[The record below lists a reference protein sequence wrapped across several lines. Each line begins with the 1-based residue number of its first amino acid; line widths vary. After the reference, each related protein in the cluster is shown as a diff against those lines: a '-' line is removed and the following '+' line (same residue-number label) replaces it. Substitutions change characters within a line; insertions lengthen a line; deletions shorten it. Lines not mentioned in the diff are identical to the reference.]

1 MPAIESLR
9 DKVAIVTGSTSG
21 IGADIARA
29 LVEAGCKVVLAGID
43 DAAGDAL
50 AASLNAVESVH
61 NVHYQHTDVTVDA
74 DIDACVAATISA
86 YGRLDILVNNACI
99 YADKGIASTREE
111 WLNTLNV
118 NLVSGAMFVQKAVP
132 VMTQPGGV
140 VINLGS
146 TGGKFGAAQRALYP
160 ASKAGILQLTRN
172 EAVTLAPQGIRVLS
186 VSPGWTWSPTL
197 ASLAGT
203 MEHADAVAAP
213 FHPMGRAG
221 RGDDVGQ
228 VVAFLCSDGARFMT
242 GVDVPVDGGFS
253 SLGPDQGLSPRH
265 WFALAAKAGTDA
277 Q

>member
-1 MPAIESLR
+1 MPAIDSLH

-29 LVEAGCKVVLAGID
+29 LREAGCRVVLAGID
-43 DAAGDAL
+43 DAAGAAL
-50 AASLNAVESVH
+50 AATFDDGVI
-61 NVHYQHTDVTVDA
+61 YQHTDVTVDA
-74 DIDACVAATISA
+74 DIDACLAATQAA

-118 NLVSGAMFVQKAVP
+118 NLVSGAVFVQKAVP
-132 VMTQPGGV
+132 FMTQPGAV
-140 VINLGS
+140 IINLGS

-197 ASLAGT
+197 ATLAGT
-203 MEHADAVAAP
+203 MEHADSVAAP
-213 FHPMGRAG
+213 FHPVGRAG

-253 SLGPDQGLSPRH
+253 ALGPDQGLSPRH
-265 WFALAAKAGTDA
+265 WFGSAAKAGRGGE
-277 Q
+277 